1 MSLELTVSVLLAKQ
15 PALRVHLSR
24 PPTPTLGLQ
33 MLIAMSGFHVDA
45 AHLNS
50 GSYACG
56 ASGFPGS
63 FHCRHNV
70 HVLITHFLSPPP
82 LDYEGFEVEN
92 LSHASLE
99 MAILSAW

>member
-1 MSLELTVSVLLAKQ
+1 MCT
-15 PALRVHLSR
+15 
-24 PPTPTLGLQ
+24 
-33 MLIAMSGFHVDA
+33 AMSDFRVDA
-45 AHLNS
+45 GHLNS
-50 GSYACG
+50 GSHARR

-70 HVLITHFLSPPP
+70 HVLITHFLSPP

-99 MAILSAW
+99 MAIPESDAKRLVDT